1 MTPRCLSCQ
10 QAMVAVFADSAI
22 PAQGD
27 HLYAYSVFHCAQD
40 GTLCKCER
48 EQPQQ
53 MVWLF
58 ATGAVLVLPQAAQ
71 DDEHFTRHV
80 SLA

>member
-10 QAMVAVFADSAI
+10 QEMVAVFSDSAI

-40 GTLCKCER
+40 GTLCKCECER
-48 EQPQQ
+48 PQ

-58 ATGAVLVLPQAAQ
+58 ASGAVLVLPQSAQ
-71 DDEHFTRHV
+71 NDAHVPRHF
-80 SLA
+80 A

>member
-10 QAMVAVFADSAI
+10 QEMVAVFTDSAI

-27 HLYAYSVFHCAQD
+27 HLYAYEVFHCAHD
-40 GTLCKCER
+40 GTLCKRER
-48 EQPQQ
+48 EPPQQ

-58 ATGAVLVLPQAAQ
+58 VSGAVLVLPQSGHADAP
-71 DDEHFTRHV
+71 FPWHV
-80 SLA
+80 A